1 MRWMRYGTRRNSMN
15 ATNKSLPA
23 KRSFIKWSFIKC
35 SSANLLKKWVIF
47 LIGIFFIILMLSNQ
61 VLAAPCFNNAQS
73 AYDYLLSQ
81 ETAQSQARAQT
92 SININRATEAEL
104 VALNGIGSS
113 KAQAIILYRE
123 MFGGFKTVDELTK
136 VKGIGAK
143 TVEKNRQRLSVQD

>member
-1 MRWMRYGTRRNSMN
+1 MN
-15 ATNKSLPA
+15 ATNKS
-23 KRSFIKWSFIKC
+23 RFIKWKH
-35 SSANLLKKWVIF
+35 ANLFKNAAVFLVGVFSVITISF
-47 LIGIFFIILMLSNQ
+47 NPT
-61 VLAAPCFNNAQS
+61 LAAPCFDNAKS
-73 AYDYLLSQ
+73 AYHYLLTQ
-81 ETAQSQARAQT
+81 ETAQSQARTQT
-92 SININRATEAEL
+92 RININRATEAEL

>member
-1 MRWMRYGTRRNSMN
+1 MRWMRYGKRRNSMN
-15 ATNKSLPA
+15 ATNKS
-23 KRSFIKWSFIKC
+23 RFIKWKH
-35 SSANLLKKWVIF
+35 ANLFKNAAVFLVGVFSVITISF
-47 LIGIFFIILMLSNQ
+47 NPVF
-61 VLAAPCFNNAQS
+61 AATCFDNAKS
-73 AYDYLLSQ
+73 AYHYLLTQ
-81 ETAQSQARAQT
+81 ETAQSQARTQT
-92 SININRATEAEL
+92 RININRATEAEL

>member
-1 MRWMRYGTRRNSMN
+1 MRWMRYGKRRNSMN
-15 ATNKSLPA
+15 ATNKS
-23 KRSFIKWSFIKC
+23 RFIKWKH
-35 SSANLLKKWVIF
+35 ANLFKNAAVF
-47 LIGIFFIILMLSNQ
+47 LVGIFSIMVMLSHPA
-61 VLAAPCFNNAQS
+61 LAAPCFDNAKS
-73 AYDYLLSQ
+73 AYHYLLTQ
-81 ETAQSQARAQT
+81 EAAQSQARTQT
-92 SININRATEAEL
+92 RININRATEAEL

>member
-1 MRWMRYGTRRNSMN
+1 MRWMRYGKRRNSMN
-15 ATNKSLPA
+15 ATNKSL
-23 KRSFIKWSFIKC
+23 FIKWQH
-35 SSANLLKKWVIF
+35 ANLFKNAAVF
-47 LIGIFFIILMLSNQ
+47 SVGIFSIMVMLSHP
-61 VLAAPCFNNAQS
+61 VFAAPCFDNAKS
-73 AYDYLLSQ
+73 AYHYLLTQ
-81 ETAQSQARAQT
+81 EAAQSQARNQT
-92 SININRATEAEL
+92 NININRATEAEL